1 MNKPNCKCRSILI
14 ILIRATAI
22 SEDQARDALLAF
34 VAENCCYGKKAAKDM
49 DIKDIAQSS
58 AYHVSAEIMFTIRL
72 SWENLSR
79 NHNTSTEVIIP
90 NPLFPRSLTF

>member
-1 MNKPNCKCRSILI
+1 MVHLNHFNL
-14 ILIRATAI
+14 RATAI
-22 SEDQARDALLAF
+22 SEDQARDALLTF

-58 AYHVSAEIMFTIRL
+58 AYHVSAEITFPIRF

-79 NHNTSTEVIIP
+79 NH
-90 NPLFPRSLTF
+90 

>member
-1 MNKPNCKCRSILI
+1 
-14 ILIRATAI
+14 
-22 SEDQARDALLAF
+22 
-34 VAENCCYGKKAAKDM
+34 M

-79 NHNTSTEVIIP
+79 NHNTSTEVIIQ
-90 NPLFPRSLTF
+90 NPSFPRSLTF